1 MNKLNSL
8 FIKRDFQEVIILG
21 KHKLNFLS
29 PRNSRNH
36 VSRDNII
43 IRENISPELHFLS
56 KSLELLKRGFF
67 NNLKIKNKLK

>member
-21 KHKLNFLS
+21 KHKVNFLS

-36 VSRDNII
+36 VIRDNII
-43 IRENISPELHFLS
+43 IRENISPELHFSS
-56 KSLELLKRGFF
+56 KSLDQLKRGFF
-67 NNLKIKNKLK
+67 NNLKIKIN

>member
-8 FIKRDFQEVIILG
+8 FIKRDFREVIILG

-29 PRNSRNH
+29 LRNSRNH

-43 IRENISPELHFLS
+43 IRENISSELHFIS
-56 KSLELLKRGFF
+56 KIFRSAQKRIFQQF
-67 NNLKIKNKLK
+67 KNKK

>member
-43 IRENISPELHFLS
+43 IRENISPELHF
-56 KSLELLKRGFF
+56 
-67 NNLKIKNKLK
+67 